1 MQVVMER
8 STDMLIFL
16 WFFWMQHWM
25 KCMFLLIF
33 KLDTLHLACVATKAC
48 ASTRATSFHKILA
61 LWALSLCHYSGQHA
75 VAIGSPSHGR
85 PKSFQNVEV
94 NVGCFTDFLVYSLQL
109 EGTPF
114 SFLQQVCDVVAEAD
128 ANSLLPFGEISRG
141 SLGDKSRHPIFQAM
155 LTWQPKGGWEKFGH
169 LGSWKKKTSLVDF
182 FDGV

>member
-1 MQVVMER
+1 
-8 STDMLIFL
+8 
-16 WFFWMQHWM
+16 MQHWM

-33 KLDTLHLACVATKAC
+33 KLDTSHLACVATKAC

-109 EGTPF
+109 EGTPC
-114 SFLQQVCDVVAEAD
+114 SFLQQVCDIVAEAD
-128 ANSLLPFGEISRG
+128 AHRLLPFGEISRFG

-155 LTWQPKGGWEKFGH
+155 LTWQPKGGWETFGR
-169 LGSWKKKTSLVDF
+169 LGSWKNLFVGWFFRFVYTSLEV
-182 FDGV
+182 

>member
-1 MQVVMER
+1 MAEVLKD
-8 STDMLIFL
+8 TGG
-16 WFFWMQHWM
+16 HW
-25 KCMFLLIF
+25 MFLLIF
-33 KLDTLHLACVATKAC
+33 KFYTSHLACVATKAC
-48 ASTRATSFHKILA
+48 ATRATSFHKILA
-61 LWALSLCHYSGQHA
+61 LWALSLCHYSGQDS

-85 PKSFQNVEV
+85 PASFQNVEV
-94 NVGCFTDFLVYSLQL
+94 NVGCFTDFLVYFLQL